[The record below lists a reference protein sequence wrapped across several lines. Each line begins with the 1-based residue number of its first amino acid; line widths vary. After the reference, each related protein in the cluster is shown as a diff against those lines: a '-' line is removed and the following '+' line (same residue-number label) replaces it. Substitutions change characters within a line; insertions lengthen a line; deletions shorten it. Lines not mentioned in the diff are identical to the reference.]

1 MNVDS
6 IVFKTY
12 PRVICE
18 SNTDNSFCCCNSVTK
33 AHTKH
38 LQKHLQNTLH
48 RNSPEVEI
56 VATRPTPTATCF
68 SNSETSVL
76 VSTPVSLKLG
86 IAQPNCKSKL
96 RKVKISINLYDTTL
110 HGTITYPL
118 KIDPWKRRFLLE
130 TISFRGHVS
139 CREGNFETI
148 RVYRSKLL
156 ATIHILAREFHILSS
171 SSCQHGKLLGK

>member
-12 PRVICE
+12 PRVICV

-33 AHTKH
+33 APTKTPTKH
-38 LQKHLQNTLH
+38 LSIFWEEKTHTLH

-56 VATRPTPTATCF
+56 VATRPTPTAACF

-76 VSTPVSLKLG
+76 VSTPVSLKLR

-96 RKVKISINLYDTTL
+96 RKVQISMNLYDTTL

-118 KIDPWKRRFLLE
+118 KIDPWKKRFLLE

-139 CREGNFETI
+139 FREGNFETV
-148 RVYRSKLL
+148 RVDLNYQQLFIFWL
-156 ATIHILAREFHILSS
+156 GSS
-171 SSCQHGKLLGK
+171 IP